1 MPSLTSPSDTAPTR
15 RLLPSIAIPLLL
27 AALFLVLARE
37 PELRLA
43 VPLLAGVSA
52 AATMVL
58 AFVFYR
64 GERHPFTWSPAVIL
78 GIALLLRLMFVMAP
92 AQLSDDIYRYLWDG
106 HNVLSGVNPYAAAPA
121 AVTPETGMLQ
131 IHQAINHKEY
141 TTIYPPAAQLI
152 FAAGTALGGTVTGL
166 KAFLV
171 LIDLVLCAMT
181 ILLLQRLGLPI
192 QRAVLYAWNPL
203 PILEIAG
210 SGHVDGAGMA
220 LFLAAILLLF
230 RYGGS
235 KTGAAGSGAVFAA
248 AALVKLFPLV
258 LGPVLFLLVPRPR
271 RLHFA
276 AGFCCGVALLSIP
289 FLPDLVR
296 ILDSL
301 GAYGKNWE
309 FAGFAFNTLRG
320 ATGSGSLARLALVA
334 VLLVC
339 IAAAAWRTAAAQDPE
354 DAQDGRVAPVKVRR
368 VLAGCYAV
376 AMALLLTTPTLQPWY
391 ALILAT
397 LLPFAAGPA
406 GMVLCWAVLLTYR
419 VQLSYFILGEWIECG
434 WVTAA
439 VFLAPVTAW
448 GMGNLLSHSRQ
459 GVPDQPVSSAG
470 GR

>member
-1 MPSLTSPSDTAPTR
+1 MPPHTSSEQTAPHR
-15 RLLPSIAIPLLL
+15 RFLASILIPLLT
-27 AALFLVLARE
+27 AAMFLVLALE

-43 VPLLAGVSA
+43 VPLLVGVSA
-52 AATMVL
+52 AATMLL
-58 AFVFYR
+58 AFVLYR
-64 GERHPFTWSPAVIL
+64 GESRPYAWSPAVIL
-78 GIALLLRLMFVMAP
+78 GVALLLRLMFVTAP

-106 HNVLSGVNPYAAAPA
+106 HNVLSGINPYAAAPA
-121 AVTPETGMLQ
+121 AMTPQTEMRQ

-141 TTIYPPAAQLI
+141 TTIYPPAAQLV

-181 ILLLQRLGLPI
+181 ILLLQQLGLPI
-192 QRAVLYAWNPL
+192 WRAVLYAWNPL
-203 PILEIAG
+203 PVLEIAG

-220 LFLAAILLLF
+220 LFLAAVLLLF

-235 KTGAAGSGAVFAA
+235 RTGAAGSGAVFAA
-248 AALVKLFPLV
+248 AALIKLFPLV

-276 AGFCCGVALLSIP
+276 AGFCYGATLLSIP

-296 ILDSL
+296 IWDSL

-309 FAGFAFNTLRG
+309 FSGFAFNALRS

-339 IAAAAWRTAAAQDPE
+339 IAAATWRTAAAQAPE
-354 DAQDGRVAPVKVRR
+354 NAQDGQVTPVKARR
-368 VLAGCYAV
+368 VLAACYAV

-406 GMVLCWAVLLTYR
+406 GVVLCWAVLLTYR
-419 VQLSYFILGEWIECG
+419 VQLPYFILGEWIESG

-448 GMGNLLSHSRQ
+448 GMGRLLSRSRQ
-459 GVPDQPVSSAG
+459 AGDPSVSSPAG
-470 GR
+470 R